1 MDFHAQYLKKIFQYS
16 KKHKNLKEQRKIQ
29 RISWTEKRCAENIR
43 IFGEIR
49 ETNIKHGMI
58 NQ

>member
-1 MDFHAQYLKKIFQYS
+1 MDFHAQYLKKIFKYS

-29 RISWTEKRCAENIR
+29 RISWNEKRCAENIR